1 MGIDA
6 STSLKIYILLNV
18 GYGSKTF
25 GNRRRK
31 LMTSVL
37 LNFLFGFSFFILKKN
52 LAFGKNLILFKN
64 IVKGFFH
71 MEFFLSGYIIFLLL
85 DTINPG
91 KRITAPLF
99 NDILCCWKFEN
110 KKGD

>member
-1 MGIDA
+1 
-6 STSLKIYILLNV
+6 
-18 GYGSKTF
+18 
-25 GNRRRK
+25 
-31 LMTSVL
+31 MTSVL

-110 KKGD
+110 KKGDTVLKGVPYPGLKARRLQSDHTLT